1 MKLTRKVLSAALL
14 AGLGVALVAPNAVK
28 AVDDVKD
35 SNADIEFTKNT
46 TPDPSLTP
54 PTTDDTEPMTLTSY
68 SVDEFGIRA
77 VTPLDFD
84 KHAAT
89 VGVSGEYWALPYKD
103 GGREIENFVA
113 IKDIRSTLDQKW
125 KLSARLKEQ
134 FKGNVSGTDVYLD
147 GSTITY
153 KNMNLAADGVDPSLQ
168 PTAMIFGD
176 STGTQVLSESAGTVP
191 FAQNTEE
198 DKGKGY
204 YFLTFGDDA
213 ATDPLQKPEKSI
225 KMNILSSTNIFNTK
239 YTATIEWKLEDTL

>member
-46 TPDPSLTP
+46 SEPPLTP
-54 PTTDDTEPMTLTSY
+54 PTTSDSEPITGLTTH

-89 VGVSGEYWALPYKD
+89 VGVSGEYWALPFKD

-125 KLSARLKEQ
+125 KLSGRLKEQ
-134 FKGNVSGTDVYLD
+134 FKGSVSGTDKYLD
-147 GSTITY
+147 GASITY
-153 KNMNLAADGVDPSLQ
+153 TNMNLAADGVDPALQ
-168 PTAMIFGD
+168 PTAMIFGNG
-176 STGTQVLSESAGTVP
+176 SGTQVLSEGAATVP

-213 ATDPLQKPEKSI
+213 QGTAGSSI
-225 KMNILSSTNIFNTK
+225 KMNIPSSTNIFNTK
-239 YTATIEWKLEDTL
+239 YTATIEWTLSETL